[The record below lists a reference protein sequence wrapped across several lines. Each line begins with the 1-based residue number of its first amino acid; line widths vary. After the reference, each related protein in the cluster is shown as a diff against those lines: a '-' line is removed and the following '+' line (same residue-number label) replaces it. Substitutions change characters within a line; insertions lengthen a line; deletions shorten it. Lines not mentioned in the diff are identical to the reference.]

1 MKPFTAFLLAIIV
14 AFTAVFQASAQSAET
29 IWLTTDATAHKT
41 GETVLVKVN
50 AVSTTPIQGFT
61 FQIRYDPA
69 CLQPTQATSPISGM
83 NGLQLPQTPGLV
95 DASFAS
101 TTPQTANGILA
112 EVYFVTLGGCQ
123 TNLTLE
129 SAALAIRNEGGYA
142 AALPGMTI
150 GEKNIAL
157 DVSKERG
164 VSAPPPIE
172 GTPLI
177 LGEIPAPS
185 STLPIW
191 VIVLVSLLLGGGG
204 MFWVFKSLGKNS
216 KAAPQ
221 KSIKVQ
227 SATSQKPMVVPQPV
241 ATVQIK
247 RGPHA
252 GKNFSLNKLPCNIGS
267 DPQNEI
273 CLEDPSVSKRHAKI
287 FANNGSYYLLGIG
300 GETSINGTVV
310 TKTAT
315 ALKPGDMVR
324 LGQNVFFTFAA

>member
-14 AFTAVFQASAQSAET
+14 AFTAFFPAGAQSAET

-41 GETVLVKVN
+41 GETVIVKVN
-50 AVSTTPIQGFT
+50 AASATPIQGFT

-101 TTPQTANGILA
+101 TTPQTAGGVLA
-112 EVYFVTLGGCQ
+112 EVQFVTLGGCQ

-129 SAALAIRNEGGYA
+129 SAALAIRNDGGFA
-142 AALPGMTI
+142 APLPGVTI

-157 DVSKERG
+157 DVSRERG
-164 VSAPPPIE
+164 VSAPPPVS

-177 LGEIPAPS
+177 LGEVPAPA
-185 STLPIW
+185 STMPVW
-191 VIVLVSLLLGGGG
+191 AIVLISALLGGGG
-204 MFWVFKSLGKNS
+204 LLWFFKARKPATATPRKTF
-216 KAAPQ
+216 KASSASPQ
-221 KSIKVQ
+221 RPI
-227 SATSQKPMVVPQPV
+227 AAPQPV

-247 RGPHA
+247 RGPQA
-252 GKNFSLNKLPCNIGS
+252 GTNFSLNKLPCNIGS
-267 DPQNEI
+267 DPANEI
-273 CLEDPSVSKRHAKI
+273 CLEDPSLSKRHAKI
-287 FANNGSYYLLGIG
+287 FANNGVYYLLGIG
-300 GETSINGTVV
+300 GDTYINGAAV

-315 ALKPGDMVR
+315 ALQPGDMVR
-324 LGQNVFFTFAA
+324 LGQNVFFTFAV